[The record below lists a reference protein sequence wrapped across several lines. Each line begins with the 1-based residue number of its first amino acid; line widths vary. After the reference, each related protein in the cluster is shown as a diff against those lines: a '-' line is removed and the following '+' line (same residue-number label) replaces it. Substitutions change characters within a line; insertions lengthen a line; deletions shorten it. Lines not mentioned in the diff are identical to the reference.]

1 MASTSIGMSG
11 LAARYAS
18 ALFDL
23 AKAKGLLDETAADLL
38 KLSAAYDESPDLRRL
53 VSSPISGRADQARV
67 MNVLAEK
74 LDLTPLTKNF
84 VGLLAARRRLL
95 ALRLI
100 IENYV
105 TLRSRERGEI
115 LAEVVSP
122 VDLTSVQQTTLAE
135 ILKGA
140 IGKEIAINFQIDAS
154 LLGGLIVKVGSLMVD
169 GSLRNKLQHMQLTM
183 KGVG

>member
-11 LAARYAS
+11 LATRYAS
-18 ALFDL
+18 ALFEL

-84 VGLLAARRRLL
+84 VGLLASNRRLSV
-95 ALRLI
+95 LRPI
-100 IENYV
+100 IDNYV
-105 TLRSRERGEI
+105 SLSSRDRGEMP
-115 LAEVVSP
+115 AEVISP
-122 VDLTSVQQTTLAE
+122 AELTSSQQTRIEKTLKRAM
-135 ILKGA
+135 
-140 IGKEIAINFQIDAS
+140 GKDISIEFQIDAS

>member
-38 KLSAAYDESPDLRRL
+38 KLRAAYDESPDLRRL
-53 VSSPISGRADQARV
+53 VGSPISGRGDQARV
-67 MNVLAEK
+67 MAVLSDNLE
-74 LDLTPLTKNF
+74 LTGLTKSF
-84 VGLLAARRRLL
+84 VGLLASNRRLL
-95 ALRLI
+95 ALRPI

-105 TLRSRERGEI
+105 ALTSRERGEMP
-115 LAEVVSP
+115 AEVVSP
-122 VDLTSVQQTTLAE
+122 VELTSSQQTNLAE
-135 ILKGA
+135 ILKRA
-140 IGKEIAINFQIDAS
+140 IGTDIAIKFRIDES
-154 LLGGLIVKVGSLMVD
+154 LMGGLIVKVGSLMVD

>member
-11 LAARYAS
+11 LAARYAG

-23 AKAKGLLDETAADLL
+23 AKAKGLLDETAADLVQ
-38 KLSAAYDESPDLRRL
+38 LSVAYDESPDLRRL
-53 VSSPISGRADQARV
+53 VSSPISRRADQARV

-74 LDLTPLTKNF
+74 LELAPLTKNF
-84 VGLLAARRRLL
+84 VGLLASNRRLL
-95 ALRLI
+95 ALRPI

-115 LAEVVSP
+115 LAEVISP
-122 VDLTSVQQTTLAE
+122 VELTSVQQTTLAE

-140 IGKEIAINFQIDAS
+140 IGKEIAIKFQIDAS

>member
-11 LAARYAS
+11 LATRYAS
-18 ALFDL
+18 ALFEL
-23 AKAKGLLDETAADLL
+23 AKAKGLLDETATDLL

-67 MNVLAEK
+67 MNVLGEK
-74 LDLTPLTKNF
+74 LGLTPLTNNI
-84 VGLLAARRRLL
+84 VGLLATNRGLL
-95 ALRLI
+95 ALRPI

-105 TLRSRERGEI
+105 ILRSRERGEI
-115 LAEVVSP
+115 PAEVISP
-122 VDLTSVQQTTLAE
+122 VELTSVQQSTLAE

-140 IGKEIAINFQIDAS
+140 IGKEIAIRFQIDAS

-169 GSLRNKLQHMQLTM
+169 GSVRNKLQHMQLTM